1 MSFRVIA
8 TAVKPANVKWFSDV
22 NPASIE
28 AYSSWATTL
37 PGVTIMTKTTPNAN
51 TIVRTYVFENQAA
64 YASYAAAHDSN
75 VNDQERQAYNNT
87 NGITT
92 TFQFL
97 DA

>member
-1 MSFRVIA
+1 MSYRVIA
-8 TAVKPANVKWFSDV
+8 TAVKPANVAWFSDA

-28 AYSSWATTL
+28 AYSSWVTTL
-37 PGVTIMTKTTPNAN
+37 PGVISVTKTTPNAN

-64 YASYAAAHDSN
+64 YASYASAHDSN
-75 VNDQERQAYNNT
+75 VNDQQRQAYNNR

>member
-1 MSFRVIA
+1 MSYRVTA
-8 TAVKPANVKWFSDV
+8 TSVKPAGVQWFSDA

-28 AYSSWATTL
+28 AYSAWVATL
-37 PGVTIMTKTTPNAN
+37 PGVISVTKTTPNAN

-64 YASYAAAHDSN
+64 YTAYASAHASN
-75 VNDQERQAYNNT
+75 TNDQQRQAYNNS